1 MGQMVMETK
10 IDYLSF
16 INTICKM
23 VKEMLG
29 DEYQVQ
35 IHKVTKNNSLELDS
49 LLVLQKGRDFAPNI
63 YLQPYYESYRGQ
75 SIQEIAE
82 RICIIYRNNN

>member
-63 YLQPYYESYRGQ
+63 YLHPTTN
-75 SIQEIAE
+75 
-82 RICIIYRNNN
+82 RIRRVHQFKKLLNGYV